1 MKTVEEYLADYETRL
16 ENILKENEKN
26 KEELNKRR
34 ISNFSSD
41 SEKKLDNILYSIDRL
56 FGILDIIL

>member
-16 ENILKENEKN
+16 ENNLKENEKN

-34 ISNFSSD
+34 ISNSSSD
-41 SEKKLDNILYSIDRL
+41 SEKKLDNILYSIDSL
-56 FGILDIIL
+56 FRILDIIL

>member
-34 ISNFSSD
+34 ISNSSSD
-41 SEKKLDNILYSIDRL
+41 SEKKLDNILYSIDSL
-56 FGILDIIL
+56 FRILDIIL